1 MNITTEIKA
10 TLIADSGAT
19 KTDWCL
25 IQGGD
30 IIKRFIGKGI
40 SPIFQTQDEISEEV
54 KQFVYPNF
62 NKWNIDAIHFYGTGC
77 IPEKIPAVRN
87 ALHNSFPIEVID
99 VYSDLVAAAHSLCGR
114 TSGIACILGT
124 GSNSC
129 EWDGDGIVN
138 QISPLG
144 FILGDEGSGASLGK
158 KLVGDALKNQ
168 LTPGLKE
175 AMLEEFNL
183 TPTTIIDKVYRQQFP
198 SRFLASLSP
207 FINANLADETIKR
220 IVVNSFTEFFERN
233 IMQYNYKEN
242 RVNFVGSIA
251 WYYSGILRDIAQ
263 KMGIEIGKII
273 KSPMDGLVEYY
284 S

>member
-1 MNITTEIKA
+1 MNKTKENKI

-25 IQGGD
+25 IQGSD

-40 SPIFQTQDEISEEV
+40 SPIFQTQEEISEEV
-54 KQFVYPNF
+54 KQFVYPIF
-62 NKWNIDAIHFYGTGC
+62 SKWEIDAIHFYGTGC
-77 IPEKIPAVRN
+77 IPEKISAVRN
-87 ALHNSFPIEVID
+87 ALHNSFPIEEID
-99 VYSDLVAAAHSLCGR
+99 VYSDLVAAAHSLCGHN
-114 TSGIACILGT
+114 SGIACILGT

-129 EWDGDGIVN
+129 EWDGNGIIN

-175 AMLEEFNL
+175 ALLEEFDL
-183 TPTTIIDKVYRQQFP
+183 TPATIIDKVYRQQFP

-207 FINANLADETIKR
+207 FINGNINDETIKR

-233 IMQYNYKEN
+233 IMQYNYQEN
-242 RVNFVGSIA
+242 RVSFVGSIA
-251 WYYSGILRDIAQ
+251 WYYSGILREVAQ
-263 KMGIEIGKII
+263 KKGIEIGKII